1 MKLPT
6 ALLLGLVVSV
16 SIFKVS
22 LPEPPFSD
30 VEIVDG
36 KCTYGN
42 YTVADGERLNLA
54 DPCQTW
60 QCEVEA
66 KRFSVLSC
74 GYVLKPSNCELERGT
89 GVYPDCC
96 YRTVCT

>member
-1 MKLPT
+1 MQLPT
-6 ALLLGLVVSV
+6 ALLLGLVVFV
-16 SIFKVS
+16 VIFKVS
-22 LPEPPFSD
+22 QSEPPFSD

-36 KCTYGN
+36 KCRYEN
-42 YTVADGERLNLA
+42 YTVDNGERLNLA

-60 QCEVEA
+60 ACDVES
-66 KRFSVLSC
+66 KRFDVLSC
-74 GYVLKPSNCELERGT
+74 GYVIKPSNCELERGT